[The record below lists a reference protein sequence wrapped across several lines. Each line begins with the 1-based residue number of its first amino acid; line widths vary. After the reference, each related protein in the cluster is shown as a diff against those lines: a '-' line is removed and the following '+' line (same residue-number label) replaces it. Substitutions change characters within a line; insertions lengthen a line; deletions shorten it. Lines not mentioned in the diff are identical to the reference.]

1 MEPIKL
7 SQKAEEEIVN
17 AARMAALSNLTEKS
31 QNLITLEDIAIYFL
45 GDTIKPLPRLFQNCL
60 ISQNPLRSINKILAH
75 AIWQAKF
82 FVGGGSML
90 NVLANQVIPPPPP
103 YQGHNR
109 HFVKSKYLYAQI
121 FWLMSSHLLF

>member
-60 ISQNPLRSINKILAH
+60 IFPNPLQSINKILAH
-75 AIWQAKF
+75 AISQAKL
-82 FVGGGSML
+82 FVG
-90 NVLANQVIPPPPP
+90 ADQC
-103 YQGHNR
+103 
-109 HFVKSKYLYAQI
+109 
-121 FWLMSSHLLF
+121 